1 MWLVSCK
8 GDSQPLLAGPLAV
21 VAGQQQQQQLQ
32 LLLSSQHCL
41 DFRAGVCL
49 PELYLHSG
57 STCIFRLAVHH
68 GADRAARACGAAAS
82 VGKAAPVLAE
92 HAHTLGLDVYYP
104 CGCWARLG

>member
-32 LLLSSQHCL
+32 LLLSSKHCL

-68 GADRAARACGAAAS
+68 GADRQQGHAALL
-82 VGKAAPVLAE
+82 PPLAKLLLCSLNMRI
-92 HAHTLGLDVYYP
+92 HLDWMYTTLVDAGP
-104 CGCWARLG
+104 G